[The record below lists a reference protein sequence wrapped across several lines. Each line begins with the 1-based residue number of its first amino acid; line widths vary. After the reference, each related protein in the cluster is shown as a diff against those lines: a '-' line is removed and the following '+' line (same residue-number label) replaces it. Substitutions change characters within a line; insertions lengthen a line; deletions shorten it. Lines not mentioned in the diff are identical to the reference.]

1 MQHTPGPWQIERR
14 GVHIGSAPMI
24 MGRGWTGRER
34 IIAKAF
40 YHQGSEDPEVDGN
53 AHLLAAAPDLYEALL
68 ALMDAV
74 RIDAMREAALGRVL
88 SNGFAA
94 LRKAGGFEDGSL

>member
-1 MQHTPGPWQIERR
+1 MQHTPGPWKIDTQMPQW
-14 GVHIGSAPMI
+14 VSAPI
-24 MGRGWTGRER
+24 IIGTGWTGGER

-53 AHLLAAAPDLYEALL
+53 AHLIAAAPDLYEALL

-74 RIDAMREAALGRVL
+74 RIDAMREAALGHVL
-88 SNGFAA
+88 ATCFAA
-94 LRKAGGFEDGSL
+94 LRKAGGVVDGSL